1 LTALRIE
8 KLRREHDTSVFSSGE
23 ESLDRFLDRHAF
35 TNQQAGGSTTYIAL
49 SGDRIVGFHS
59 LAVGQVLYEDA
70 PERLAKGLARHPV
83 PVMLLA
89 RLAVDRDWQGKGLG
103 AGLLKDA
110 LLRTV
115 QAADIVGIRALIVHA
130 KNDRARLLYEHF
142 GFQPSPTD
150 PYHLFRLLKD
160 IRSMIGI

>member
-1 LTALRIE
+1 MTSLRIE
-8 KLRREHDTSVFSSGE
+8 KLQRKHDTSAFHSGE
-23 ESLDRFLDRHAF
+23 EPLDRFLDRYAF
-35 TNQQAGGSTTYIAL
+35 SNQQAGGSTTYVAL
-49 SGDRIVGFHS
+49 AVDRVVGFYS
-59 LAVGQVLYEDA
+59 LAVGQVSYEDA

-89 RLAVDRDWQGKGLG
+89 RLAVDLDWQGKHLG

-110 LLRTV
+110 LLRTA
-115 QAADIVGIRALIVHA
+115 QTADIVGVRALIVHA
-130 KNDRARLLYEHF
+130 KNERARAFYEHF

-160 IRSMIGI
+160 IRAMIGI

>member
-1 LTALRIE
+1 MTALRIE
-8 KLRREHDTSVFSSGE
+8 KLRREHDTAAFHSGE
-23 ESLDRFLDRHAF
+23 EGLDRFLDRYAL
-35 TNQQAGGSTTYIAL
+35 TNQQAGGSASYVAL
-49 SGDRIVGFHS
+49 SGDRIVGFYS
-59 LAVGQVLYEDA
+59 LAVGQVMYEDA

-89 RLAVDRDWQGKGLG
+89 RLAVDTDWQGKGIG
-103 AGLLKDA
+103 SGLLKDA

-115 QAADIVGIRALIVHA
+115 QAADIVGIRAVIVHA
-130 KNDRARLLYEHF
+130 KNDGARMFYEHF

-160 IRSMIGI
+160 IRAMIGR